1 MNPLNPLMMMAQ
13 RSQVPVDRRQYVSE
27 GGWIALIRMI
37 LTASGPVGLMAIG
50 LTVFLTWGVWG
61 RLDRIEANQHTILEA
76 MRLANVNMSTFV
88 AANNEMNRER
98 AALMA
103 QQVRLLRQLCIN
115 AAERDSQAK
124 ACSD

>member
-1 MNPLNPLMMMAQ
+1 MNPLNPLMLMAQ
-13 RSQVPVDRRQYVSE
+13 RSQVPIDRRQYVSE
-27 GGWIALIRMI
+27 GGWIALVRMI

-50 LTVFLTWGVWG
+50 LTVFLTYSVWG
-61 RLDRIEANQHTILEA
+61 RLDRIEANQMTILES
-76 MRLANVNMSTFV
+76 MRQANVSMSTFV